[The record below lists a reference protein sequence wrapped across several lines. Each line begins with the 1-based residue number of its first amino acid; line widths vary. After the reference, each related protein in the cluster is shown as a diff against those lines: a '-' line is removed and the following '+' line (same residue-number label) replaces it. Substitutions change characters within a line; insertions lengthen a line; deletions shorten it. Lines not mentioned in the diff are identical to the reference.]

1 MTSIDL
7 SSKKM
12 IVHMGRNEVL
22 SQSFFR
28 SRSKMAKPALFKLV
42 AASGVC
48 VTPLHVERNVRLHAG
63 LVIAR
68 AALPVPDLPMC
79 GVGVLGQRVS
89 PPRREVALIAR
100 EICLPIVYPH
110 DMLF

>member
-22 SQSFFR
+22 SKSFFR
-28 SRSKMAKPALFKLV
+28 SRSKLAKLALFKLV
-42 AASGVC
+42 ASGVC

-68 AALPVPDLPMC
+68 AALPVPDLPVR
-79 GVGVLGQRVS
+79 GVDVLGQGVS

-100 EICLPIVYPH
+100 EICLTLVDSH
-110 DMLF
+110 DVLF